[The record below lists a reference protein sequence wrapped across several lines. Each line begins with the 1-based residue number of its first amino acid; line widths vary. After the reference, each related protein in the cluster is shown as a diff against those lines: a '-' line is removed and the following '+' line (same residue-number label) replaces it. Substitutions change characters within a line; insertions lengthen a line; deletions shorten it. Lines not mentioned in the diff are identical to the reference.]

1 MLFTWNGSGECKVEV
16 LAKKAYWLRILRTSK
31 YIAGINGLR
40 AIAAIAVLLSH
51 VTGNWGVFKLGWIGV
66 DMFFVISGFLITK
79 ILLENREAKNYFK
92 AFYSRRAIRILPIYF
107 IVVFPLVVFHLWR
120 DIVPVYVPLSYL
132 IYFQNSFIMNY
143 GWLQGLGH
151 TWTLAIEEQFYIFFP
166 VVLFFVKR
174 EYLLFFFVSAIALI
188 VGLRFYFYFEHYST
202 YYVAIFTISRM
213 DGFLIGG
220 IVALLTII
228 PSRFS
233 RETLNLIF
241 NSVFI
246 FSILSLLLLMIYF
259 GNSALGICNKFFLG
273 FDNFKVVSNYSSSLG
288 HIKYTLL
295 SLLFAAIIGKVVFR
309 TSALTIKMV
318 GWLEKPFIRKLGEI
332 SYGIYLYHYVYVS
345 LFRFMFQLNEAD
357 VVTRIIMI
365 LFIIVA
371 TYFTALVSYKYI
383 EIPILSL
390 RRPYAHSVNW

>member
-1 MLFTWNGSGECKVEV
+1 MKLTN
-16 LAKKAYWLRILRTSK
+16 
-31 YIAGINGLR
+31 YITGINGLR

-51 VTGNWGVFKLGWIGV
+51 VSGNWGVFKLGWIGV

-79 ILLENREAKNYFK
+79 ILLENRGAKNYFK

-220 IVALLTII
+220 IIALLSVI
-228 PSRFS
+228 PSRLS
-233 RETLNLIF
+233 IKNWNMIF
-241 NSVFI
+241 NAVFI
-246 FSILSLLLLMIYF
+246 FSILSLSLLIFYF
-259 GNSALGICNKFFLG
+259 GNRANGIWNKFFLG

-288 HIKYTLL
+288 HIKYSIL
-295 SLLFAAIIGKVVFR
+295 SLLFAAILGKVVYK
-309 TSALTIKMV
+309 TSALSEKLV
-318 GWLEKPFIRKLGEI
+318 GWLERPFLKKLGEM

-357 VVTRIIMI
+357 VVLRIIMI

-383 EIPILSL
+383 EIPILRL
-390 RRPYAHSVNW
+390 RRPYDHSVN